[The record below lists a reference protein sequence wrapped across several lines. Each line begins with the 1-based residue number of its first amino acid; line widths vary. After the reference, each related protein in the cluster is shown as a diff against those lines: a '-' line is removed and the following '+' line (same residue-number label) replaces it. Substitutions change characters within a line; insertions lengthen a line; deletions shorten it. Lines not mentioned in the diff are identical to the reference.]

1 MECLEKFR
9 IIAPVGMSAS
19 LKGVTGCPGTV
30 KSSEIAPKD
39 KYFMGFK
46 VFDQHG

>member
-9 IIAPVGMSAS
+9 IVSPVGMSAS
-19 LKGVTGCPGTV
+19 LEGVASGPGTV

-39 KYFMGFK
+39 KYFMGLK